1 MTPEQIEST
10 FEFILQH
17 QAQTSV
23 HLEHVAARLDR
34 MTARHLDIQSLL
46 VKMTE
51 LAKIQS
57 RRIDRND
64 AALKESR
71 VWQQQS
77 LARLDEILHRLDR

>member
-1 MTPEQIEST
+1 MTPEQIENT

-17 QAQTSV
+17 HAQTSV

-34 MTARHLDIQSLL
+34 VTARHMDMQSLL
-46 VKMTE
+46 VKMTQ
-51 LAKIQS
+51 LAEIQS

-64 AALKESR
+64 AALKDFR

>member
-23 HLEHVAARLDR
+23 HLEHVAARFDQV
-34 MTARHLDIQSLL
+34 TAGHMDMQSLL

-51 LAKIQS
+51 LAEIQS
-57 RRIDRND
+57 RRINRND
-64 AALKESR
+64 TALKDFR
-71 VWQQQS
+71 VWQRQS